1 MAKEVNKVPASCP
14 SDTKLL
20 KSTLRHP
27 DSCNLFVIQPFCMTY
42 RETPRT
48 VSDSDSSSRSL
59 ATIKGRPSTM
69 AFGST
74 HQPTAH
80 KASTTSPIHHRS
92 QHHQTSTHHN
102 HNYTPLHLQHITPTK
117 CVSPATLQSTPSAPT
132 KTAIKSSPL
141 TTASPTTA
149 GHLHT
154 TCPSPLIPTTTN
166 SAATISPFFK
176 TVPRS
181 TSGHQRMEI
190 SAENATHCGKRRR
203 SRE

>member
-1 MAKEVNKVPASCP
+1 MTYLLTNTGSLAYLAHHVPPLVYIKERIFHDCVQQYTPEHNLQPINFSPTHQTHHTHQQLQIPHIPASP
-14 SDTKLL
+14 K
-20 KSTLRHP
+20 
-27 DSCNLFVIQPFCMTY
+27 
-42 RETPRT
+42 
-48 VSDSDSSSRSL
+48 
-59 ATIKGRPSTM
+59 
-69 AFGST
+69 
-74 HQPTAH
+74 
-80 KASTTSPIHHRS
+80 TTSPQLNIHA
-92 QHHQTSTHHN
+92 
-102 HNYTPLHLQHITPTK
+102 K